1 MATGTRRKQ
10 KGGNWFER
18 NMFGIKRTKG
28 RRKKKI
34 YSHGAAVYP
43 KQKGGD
49 LFRLE
54 SYYKSKSK
62 KEQKQMDDWAVKNL

>member
-1 MATGTRRKQ
+1 
-10 KGGNWFER
+10 
-18 NMFGIKRTKG
+18 MFGIKRTKG

-43 KQKGGD
+43 KQKGGGIGD
-49 LFRLE
+49 LFGLK

-62 KEQKQMDDWAVKNL
+62 KEQKQMDDWTVKNL